1 MTRSTRGR
9 ATRIPSR
16 IRSRAWTLRNL
27 SNFRRLQFLRE
38 LARVVLAPKHQTWL
52 VGQDDPD
59 LLVWRAPSTLMNP
72 SLKPARLERERR
84 LDAVRFA
91 REYEAEFVDD
101 VAAFLPGVW
110 IDDFATPMSSHSRRV
125 SSAMTK
131 CLHPRGRTSRSPSR
145 ECRTTAGPCRGC
157 RSWRIYQTPASII
170 SVGSASE
177 EDCLL
182 TLNACVGSWRNCS
195 GNS

>member
-27 SNFRRLQFLRE
+27 SNFQRLQFLRE

-91 REYEAEFVDD
+91 REYAAEFVDD

-110 IDDFATPMSSHSRRV
+110 IDDAIVYGRYELSPQPNVSYVAGFDPSGGGKDAFTLAIVHSDSSDEV
-125 SSAMTK
+125 VLNVIK
-131 CLHPRGRTSRSPSR
+131 GNPSPAR
-145 ECRTTAGPCRGC
+145 
-157 RSWRIYQTPASII
+157 
-170 SVGSASE
+170 
-177 EDCLL
+177 LL
-182 TLNACVGSWRNCS
+182 GLE
-195 GNS
+195 